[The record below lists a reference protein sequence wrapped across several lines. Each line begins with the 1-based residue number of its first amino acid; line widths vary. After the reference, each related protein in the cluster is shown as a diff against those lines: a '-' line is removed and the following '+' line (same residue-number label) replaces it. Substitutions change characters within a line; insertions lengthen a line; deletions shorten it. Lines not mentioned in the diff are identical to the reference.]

1 MVNEERSLMQ
11 VVLKNPFDDTPRLIL
26 ADWYQDNDQA
36 VRASFIRAQILEG
49 SSGNC
54 ICGAR
59 GPFHVCWTCKQFFDV
74 KNVSGTSAAVIS
86 RRGFIDEIR
95 CTQSAFLGSLC
106 GRCNGHGIG
115 NDRIE
120 GTAMRLGCGLCNGVG
135 RIGGIAKHV
144 GESWPVTKVFITDAI
159 VHSSFGADYF
169 YLGGLGMFPSR
180 YWKALDNHRSRN
192 DVRNALERV
201 CVSYMRE
208 LANLPPLDGFI
219 F

>member
-59 GPFHVCWTCKQFFDV
+59 GPFHVCWTCKQFDV
-74 KNVSGTSAAVIS
+74 KNVSGIS
-86 RRGFIDEIR
+86 SMVFTRRGFIDEIR
-95 CTQSAFLGSLC
+95 CTQADFIGRHC
-106 GRCNGHGIG
+106 GRCWATPGFLTDGAGGSREVCPACKGQI
-115 NDRIE
+115 IE
-120 GTAMRLGCGLCNGVG
+120 
-135 RIGGIAKHV
+135 GGIAKRV
-144 GESWPVTKVFITDAI
+144 GESWPVTKVVITDAVI
-159 VHSSFGADYF
+159 HASLGNDTY
-169 YLGGLGMFPSR
+169 YLGGLGSFPSK
-180 YWKALDNHRSRN
+180 YWKALDNHRSRL
-192 DVRNALERV
+192 DVSNALARV

-208 LANLPPLDGFI
+208 LANLPPLDGFT